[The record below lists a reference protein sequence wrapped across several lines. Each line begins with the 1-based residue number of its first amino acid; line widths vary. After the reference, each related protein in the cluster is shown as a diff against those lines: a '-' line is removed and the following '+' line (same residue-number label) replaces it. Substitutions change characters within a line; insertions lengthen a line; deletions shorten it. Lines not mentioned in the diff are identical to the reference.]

1 MSFCLLKVHDAETK
15 DLENAIR
22 CGGLAPTK
30 ASCIKNLLRSLL
42 ERKGK
47 LCLEYLRDLSVDQI
61 KAELSVFKGIGAKTV
76 SCVLLFNLQ
85 LDDFP
90 VDTHV
95 CTDSI
100 FLLQHLTPS
109 SYFSSLAYLCRYLR
123 LRKPLVGYLL
133 LQTETRHTFI

>member
-1 MSFCLLKVHDAETK
+1 LKVHDAETK

-30 ASCIKNLLRSLL
+30 ASCIKNLLRCLL

-76 SCVLLFNLQ
+76 
-85 LDDFP
+85 
-90 VDTHV
+90 
-95 CTDSI
+95 I
-100 FLLQHLTPS
+100 F
-109 SYFSSLAYLCRYLR
+109 FSLSFFSL
-123 LRKPLVGYLL
+123 LVG
-133 LQTETRHTFI
+133 